1 MRTGKNSGNT
11 PERNAADDELKKKFT
26 FCGTFYRKLT
36 SIYVKSGYVEKSL
49 DIFQKMNDNENT
61 GKKLCHFSEIVTNA
75 P

>member
-11 PERNAADDELKKKFT
+11 PERNAADDELKKIHVLWYLLPQT
-26 FCGTFYRKLT
+26 NVYIL
-36 SIYVKSGYVEKSL
+36 KSGYVEKSL